1 MTNDLIKVG
10 ALLIIAILVGIFYP
24 FAVIWATNTL
34 FGLCIK
40 YTFWNWL
47 AVVILHVFFQGN
59 AIITNT
65 NK

>member
-1 MTNDLIKVG
+1 MTNDLLKVG

-24 FAVIWATNTL
+24 LAVIWALNTL
-34 FGLCIK
+34 FSFGLG

-47 AVVILHVFFQGN
+47 AVVVLHVFFQGN
-59 AIITNT
+59 AIVTN